1 MFDGRV
7 KKIIDFLKEKFTEE
21 TESTRTMLK
30 IYSDYVKG
38 EANDEDVEK
47 ANKQLNEILKDLSFG
62 LMAVVPFAPITI
74 PMIAKFA
81 KKHNIDLL
89 PEWFKDSIK

>member
-7 KKIIDFLKEKFTEE
+7 KKIIDFLKEKLTEE
-21 TESTRTMLK
+21 TESSRAMLK
-30 IYSDYVKG
+30 TYSDYVKG
-38 EANDEDVEK
+38 EATEDDLEK
-47 ANKQLNEILKDLSFG
+47 ANYQLNEILKDLSLG
-62 LMAVVPFAPITI
+62 LMAVIPFAPLTI

-89 PEWFKDSIK
+89 PEWFKDSLK

>member
-81 KKHNIDLL
+81 KKHNIDIL
-89 PEWFKDSIK
+89 PEWFKDSLK

>member
-30 IYSDYVKG
+30 IYSEYVKG
-38 EANDEDVEK
+38 EASDEDIEK

-89 PEWFKDSIK
+89 PEWFKDSLK

>member
-38 EANDEDVEK
+38 EASDEDVEK

-89 PEWFKDSIK
+89 PEWFKDSLK

>member
-7 KKIIDFLKEKFTEE
+7 KKIIDFLKEKLTEE
-21 TESTRTMLK
+21 TESSREMLK
-30 IYSDYVKG
+30 TYSDYVKG
-38 EANDEDVEK
+38 EATEGDLEK
-47 ANKQLNEILKDLSFG
+47 ANNQLNEILKDLSLG
-62 LMAVVPFAPITI
+62 LMALVPFAPLTI

-89 PEWFKDSIK
+89 PEWCKDSLK

>member
-21 TESTRTMLK
+21 TESTRTMIK

-38 EANDEDVEK
+38 EASDEDIEK

-81 KKHNIDLL
+81 KKHNIDIL
-89 PEWFKDSIK
+89 PEWFKDSLK

>member
-1 MFDGRV
+1 MFEGRI
-7 KKIIDFLKEKFTEE
+7 KKIVDFLREKFTEE

-38 EANDEDVEK
+38 EANDEDLEK

>member
-38 EANDEDVEK
+38 EASDEDIEK
-47 ANKQLNEILKDLSFG
+47 ANKQLNEIVKDLSFG
-62 LMAVVPFAPITI
+62 LMAVIPFAPITI

-89 PEWFKDSIK
+89 PEWFKDSLK

>member
-21 TESTRTMLK
+21 TESARTMLK

-38 EANDEDVEK
+38 EASDEDIEK

-89 PEWFKDSIK
+89 PEWFKDSLK

>member
-7 KKIIDFLKEKFTEE
+7 KKIIGFLKEKLTEE
-21 TESTRTMLK
+21 TESSRAMLK
-30 IYSDYVKG
+30 TYSDYVKG
-38 EANDEDVEK
+38 EATDEELDK
-47 ANKQLNEILKDLSFG
+47 ANNQLNEILKDLSLG
-62 LMAVVPFAPITI
+62 LMTLIPFAPITI

-89 PEWFKDSIK
+89 PEWFKDSLK

>member
-1 MFDGRV
+1 MFDGRI
-7 KKIIDFLKEKFTEE
+7 KKIVDFLREKFTEE

>member
-38 EANDEDVEK
+38 EASDEDIEK

-81 KKHNIDLL
+81 RKHNIDLL
-89 PEWFKDSIK
+89 PEWFKDSLK

>member
-7 KKIIDFLKEKFTEE
+7 KRIIDFLKEKFTEE

-38 EANDEDVEK
+38 EAKDEDIEK

-62 LMAVVPFAPITI
+62 LMAVIPFAPITI

-89 PEWFKDSIK
+89 PEWFKDSLK

>member
-1 MFDGRV
+1 MFEGRII
-7 KKIIDFLKEKFTEE
+7 KIVDFLREKFTEE

-38 EANDEDVEK
+38 EANDEDLEK

>member
-1 MFDGRV
+1 MFDGSV

-38 EANDEDVEK
+38 EASDEDIEK

-62 LMAVVPFAPITI
+62 LMAVVPFAPITF

-89 PEWFKDSIK
+89 PEWFKNSLK

>member
-38 EANDEDVEK
+38 EANDEDLEK

-81 KKHNIDLL
+81 KKHNIDIL
-89 PEWFKDSIK
+89 PEWFKDSLK

>member
-7 KKIIDFLKEKFTEE
+7 KKIIGFLKEKLTEE
-21 TESTRTMLK
+21 TESSRAMLK
-30 IYSDYVKG
+30 TYSDYVKG
-38 EANDEDVEK
+38 EATDEELDK
-47 ANKQLNEILKDLSFG
+47 ANNQLNEILKDLSLG
-62 LMAVVPFAPITI
+62 LMTLIPFAPITI

-89 PEWFKDSIK
+89 PEWFKNSLK

>member
-1 MFDGRV
+1 
-7 KKIIDFLKEKFTEE
+7 
-21 TESTRTMLK
+21 MLK

-38 EANDEDVEK
+38 EANDEDIEK

-62 LMAVVPFAPITI
+62 LMAVIPFAPITI

-81 KKHNIDLL
+81 KKYDIDLL
-89 PEWFKDSIK
+89 PEWFKDSLK

>member
-30 IYSDYVKG
+30 IYSDCVKG
-38 EANDEDVEK
+38 EASDEDIEK

-89 PEWFKDSIK
+89 PEWFKDSLK

>member
-38 EANDEDVEK
+38 EASDEDIEK

-62 LMAVVPFAPITI
+62 LMAVIPFAPITI

-81 KKHNIDLL
+81 KRHNIDLL
-89 PEWFKDSIK
+89 PEWFKDSLK

>member
-38 EANDEDVEK
+38 EANDEDIEK
-47 ANKQLNEILKDLSFG
+47 ANKQLNEILRDLSFG

-89 PEWFKDSIK
+89 PEWFKDSLK

>member
-7 KKIIDFLKEKFTEE
+7 KKIIDFLKDKFTEE

-38 EANDEDVEK
+38 EANDEDIEK

-62 LMAVVPFAPITI
+62 LMVVIPFAPITI
-74 PMIAKFA
+74 PVIAKFA
-81 KKHNIDLL
+81 KKHNLDLL
-89 PEWFKDSIK
+89 PEWFKDSLK

>member
-38 EANDEDVEK
+38 EASDEDIEK

>member
-1 MFDGRV
+1 MP
-7 KKIIDFLKEKFTEE
+7 DFNTAKVAFKNAVNLF
-21 TESTRTMLK
+21 
-30 IYSDYVKG
+30 SDNNLN
-38 EANDEDVEK
+38 EAIE
-47 ANKQLNEILKDLSFG
+47 QLNEILKDLSFV

-89 PEWFKDSIK
+89 PEWFKDSLK